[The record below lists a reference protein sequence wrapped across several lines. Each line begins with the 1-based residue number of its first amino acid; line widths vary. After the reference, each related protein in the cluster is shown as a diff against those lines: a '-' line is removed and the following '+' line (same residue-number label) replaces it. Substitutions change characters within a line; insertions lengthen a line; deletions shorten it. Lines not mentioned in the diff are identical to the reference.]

1 MLRRVYP
8 LILGLLLSLQLSGCT
23 TLTGESLGQN
33 VDDTTITT
41 EVKSR
46 LAYEKGSSLTRVGV
60 ETVRG
65 VVHLSGIVENTGV
78 KNKAESIARSVGGV
92 RGVVNNLQIQ

>member
-41 EVKSR
+41 EVYHWNLAGSR
-46 LAYEKGSSLTRVGV
+46 
-60 ETVRG
+60 
-65 VVHLSGIVENTGV
+65 I
-78 KNKAESIARSVGGV
+78 
-92 RGVVNNLQIQ
+92 